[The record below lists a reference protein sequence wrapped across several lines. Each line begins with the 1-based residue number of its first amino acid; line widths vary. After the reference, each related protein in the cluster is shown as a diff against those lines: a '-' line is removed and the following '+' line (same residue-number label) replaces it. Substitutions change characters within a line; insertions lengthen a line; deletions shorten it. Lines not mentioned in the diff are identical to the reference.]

1 MELSLETSVGE
12 RIRTIRNLKG
22 WSLRKL
28 SGICGLSA
36 NAISRIER
44 GENSPTIAS
53 LHCLAQ
59 ALDVPITE
67 FFQTDTECCV
77 FTKRGEGIRIQNAD
91 VELESLG
98 SGLPHQQIEP
108 FRVHIPPKTKTSSV
122 KITHPGHELVYCLGG
137 EIKYLV
143 GEQAYHLQ
151 EGDSLLLNAS
161 QPHAWENLYLKAAT
175 ILLVFESN
183 QDQQLARQRH
193 LS

>member
-12 RIRTIRNLKG
+12 RIRSLRNLKG

-28 SGICGLSA
+28 SGVCGLSA
-36 NAISRIER
+36 NSISRIER
-44 GENSPTIAS
+44 GENSPTLAS

-67 FFQTDTECCV
+67 LFQTDTDCCV
-77 FTKRGEGIRIQNAD
+77 FTKIGEGIRIQNAD

-98 SGLPHQQIEP
+98 SGLPHQRIEP
-108 FRVHIPPKTKTSSV
+108 FRVHIPPESKLSSER
-122 KITHPGHELVYCLGG
+122 ITHPGHELVYCLVG

-143 GEQAYHLQ
+143 RDQEFHLQ
-151 EGDSLLLNAS
+151 EGDSLLLDAS
-161 QPHAWENLYLKAAT
+161 QPHAWENPYPKTAT

-183 QDQQLARQRH
+183 QDLQLARQPH